1 MIRKYNPQDAASIFT
16 HSTGLLHHSLTEAMA
31 IVDPNIKPEEI
42 ALRGKGSLGQL
53 VEKFWYGYEPN
64 SSPLPDF
71 SKAGVELKTT
81 PLKKLK
87 TEELAIKE
95 RLVCDMIDYCEVVN
109 LPFEESPF
117 YRKCLLM
124 LILFYLHVEGK
135 KQRDLEFLFSV
146 LWKIQGKDLM
156 IIRHD
161 YEVIV
166 DKIKQGR
173 AHELSEG
180 DTMYLGACRKG
191 QKGDSLRK
199 QPFSDVDAPK
209 RAFSLK
215 TAYMRTILKFV
226 QESGNDMATNTDVPM
241 TRLQL
246 VSEAELKSR
255 SFEEILTDRLMA
267 FKGWDYKQIANH
279 FKMRINPAE
288 KSKYAR
294 ITRRILLKG
303 LNSFEE
309 AEEIQKAGIIVKTIR
324 VEANGSIKESMSFE
338 NIDYDE
344 VYETKDWI
352 NSRWYEIITSRFM
365 FVIFREK
372 PDTSW
377 GKEKRYVLDDV
388 IFWTMPVEDL
398 PAAEDFWNN
407 IRQNVLSDTLQDEN
421 NTFWGMALHNKFHVR
436 PKSQTSKEKYFSPVS
451 GQEVPKKCYWFN
463 RDYVAQIINGKKDE
477 KI

>member
-71 SKAGVELKTT
+71 SEAGVELKTT

-267 FKGWDYKQIANH
+267 FKGWD
-279 FKMRINPAE
+279 
-288 KSKYAR
+288 
-294 ITRRILLKG
+294 
-303 LNSFEE
+303 
-309 AEEIQKAGIIVKTIR
+309 
-324 VEANGSIKESMSFE
+324 
-338 NIDYDE
+338 
-344 VYETKDWI
+344 
-352 NSRWYEIITSRFM
+352 
-365 FVIFREK
+365 
-372 PDTSW
+372 
-377 GKEKRYVLDDV
+377 
-388 IFWTMPVEDL
+388 
-398 PAAEDFWNN
+398 
-407 IRQNVLSDTLQDEN
+407 
-421 NTFWGMALHNKFHVR
+421 
-436 PKSQTSKEKYFSPVS
+436 
-451 GQEVPKKCYWFN
+451 
-463 RDYVAQIINGKKDE
+463 
-477 KI
+477 